1 MKRIQICLFALL
13 LASLTFAEE
22 ASSLKSHY
30 WGGHLM
36 WGFDYVWDNAPV
48 KGTFGSSKEGVTKSS
63 LASGP
68 GFAFELGT
76 SYWYRLNPIVGFVGE
91 AAFRFYAISLEGD
104 VYSLPPEDP
113 YEDEARFNLYAYSFV
128 FPVLVRVLPS
138 SKFYLEAGPQ
148 FNLNVG
154 GSIVGVEVD
163 DSFDFDADDF
173 GWALILGLGCPMVTS
188 EGGLTLGVRFAID
201 MTRIEKEGIVEMT
214 KGAAYREASPM
225 KIWSLQFNVTAYF
238 L

>member
-13 LASLTFAEE
+13 LASIAFAEE
-22 ASSLKSHY
+22 TPLKSHY
-30 WGGHLM
+30 LGGHLM
-36 WGFDYVWDNAPV
+36 WGFDYVWDNAQV
-48 KGTFGSSKEGVTKSS
+48 KGTFGSSKDGVKKAS
-63 LASGP
+63 LASAP
-68 GFAFELGT
+68 GFAFELGA

-91 AAFRFYAISLEGD
+91 ADFRFYDISLEGD

-113 YEDEARFNLYAYSFV
+113 YEDKSRFNLYAYSFV

-138 SKFYLEAGPQ
+138 PKFYLEAGPQ

-154 GSIVGVEVD
+154 GSIVGVEAD
-163 DSFDFDADDF
+163 DTFDFDAEGL
-173 GWALILGLGCPMVTS
+173 GWALVLGLGCPMVTN
-188 EGGLTLGVRFAID
+188 EGGLTLGVRLAVD
-201 MTRIEKEGIVEMT
+201 MTRIEKSGIVEMT

-225 KIWSLQFNVTAYF
+225 KIWSLQFNVAAYF

>member
-1 MKRIQICLFALL
+1 MENTLL
-13 LASLTFAEE
+13 TLR
-22 ASSLKSHY
+22 
-30 WGGHLM
+30 
-36 WGFDYVWDNAPV
+36 D
-48 KGTFGSSKEGVTKSS
+48 
-63 LASGP
+63 
-68 GFAFELGT
+68 
-76 SYWYRLNPIVGFVGE
+76 
-91 AAFRFYAISLEGD
+91 D
-104 VYSLPPEDP
+104 VYSLPPKDP
-113 YEDEARFNLYAYSFV
+113 SGDRTNFLMTIYGFS
-128 FPVLVRVLPS
+128 FPVLVRVVPT

-163 DSFDFDADDF
+163 NSFDFDADDF